1 MPVGHQRDGAGV
13 GTADGNGDG
22 AGVDGTGVTV
32 GNGDGIGVGSG
43 VGAVVPA
50 VIAVM
55 PTEASDVRFA
65 RLARDA
71 IAASSE
77 PSTTVEV
84 RSVAS
89 ELAYAA
95 VSETGTSWLSALM
108 IKLIVAAFVAFVP
121 SRRRRTPPAT
131 PGGGDVHPPVA
142 TSSCPTDASTSDTA
156 SLMTCASASPKVAQ
170 PMPVS
175 PISTFTL
182 ITQSSDGTD
191 VGTVDGEELG
201 DADGGVD
208 GAELGME
215 VGSCVGRPV
224 GNGVG
229 RPVGNGV
236 GTLETVGV
244 KVGCA

>member
-13 GTADGNGDG
+13 GTADGDGDG

-32 GNGDGIGVGSG
+32 GNGDGSGVGSG

-121 SRRRRTPPAT
+121 SRRRRTPPAA
-131 PGGGDVHPPVA
+131 PGGGDVHPHQRRACMREIIELHAHVTA
-142 TSSCPTDASTSDTA
+142 ALRADALPA
-156 SLMTCASASPKVAQ
+156 ALRRSP
-170 PMPVS
+170 PLPLT
-175 PISTFTL
+175 P
-182 ITQSSDGTD
+182 
-191 VGTVDGEELG
+191 
-201 DADGGVD
+201 
-208 GAELGME
+208 
-215 VGSCVGRPV
+215 P
-224 GNGVG
+224 
-229 RPVGNGV
+229 
-236 GTLETVGV
+236 
-244 KVGCA
+244 